1 MTSYAPS
8 ELVFTRKIKLPCDL
22 YINHDATHKKD
33 YDTYLKWMIQ
43 QQAIIHHNARNA
55 SQKYDARRKK
65 TYDLNRKEIPKYKI
79 GDKVLRFVANTK
91 VGNDRK
97 LSESYVGPYK
107 IVQISNKSIGANMT
121 HRRKYDAIMANMTI
135 DTNFATLS
143 DKDKYNKAYE
153 NTVMLIGGLNDT
165 F

>member
-107 IVQISNKSIGANMT
+107 IIQISNN
-121 HRRKYDAIMANMTI
+121 RKTYKIRNIRYGDEVKISLKHI
-135 DTNFATLS
+135 KKYVEPKDTNPPQLTVLQAIGQNLS
-143 DKDKYNKAYE
+143 Y
-153 NTVMLIGGLNDT
+153 
-165 F
+165 